1 MSTRLKCIFSLYRT
15 HIMTR
20 QRLKVGEGKISGYV
34 AIFLSILSL
43 LAILC
48 FKFPE
53 YLTTPDFR
61 AVYTEEIV
69 EKLLMFAILASFVF
83 ALLSFLLSNNKKYSV
98 IALILCTLAIVL
110 GGFEVQGRSV
120 EKVSWSL
127 GLDWLILD
135 LFLMALIF
143 VPIELAFPKNTK
155 QTKFHPEWRTDLIYF
170 AISHLFIQIF
180 GVLTKRPAEAFFG
193 WMDLRTLNEWVQGL
207 PFVLELFLALLL
219 TDVFQYWAHRIF
231 HSHNYL
237 WRFHAVHHS
246 TQNMDWLAGSRTHFV
261 DIFFTRS
268 MSFVPLYIMG
278 FSTLTFNVYVVFIA
292 IHAVLIHANTRI
304 NFGFL
309 KYLITT
315 PQYHHWH
322 HCQDPTYYGKN
333 FAVVFPFIDYIFGT
347 YYLPGNTWPEGTGLT
362 ETAFPK
368 GFMRQ
373 LVYPFKANPFKS
385 KLDPSEQSDR

>member
-1 MSTRLKCIFSLYRT
+1 MESNP
-15 HIMTR
+15 
-20 QRLKVGEGKISGYV
+20 RLKVGEGKISGYI

-43 LAILC
+43 LGILC

-53 YLTTPDFR
+53 VLTTADLR
-61 AVYTEEIV
+61 AVYTTELV
-69 EKLLMFAILASFVF
+69 EKLLLFAILASFVF
-83 ALLSFLLSNNKKYSV
+83 SLVSFLLSRNKKYAL
-98 IALILCTLAIVL
+98 IALVLCTFAIVL

-120 EKVSWSL
+120 EKVNWSL
-127 GLDWLILD
+127 GLDWLVLD

-143 VPIELAFPKNTK
+143 VPIELVFPKNDK
-155 QTKFHPEWRTDLIYF
+155 QSKFHPEWRTDLIYF
-170 AISHLFIQIF
+170 AISHLFIQLF
-180 GVLTKRPAEAFFG
+180 GVMTKRPAEAFFG
-193 WMDLRTLNEWVQGL
+193 WMNLDGLSQWVQNL
-207 PFVLELFLALLL
+207 PFVLELFLALFL
-219 TDVFQYWAHRIF
+219 TDIFQYWAHRIF

-246 TQNMDWLAGSRTHFV
+246 TQHMDWLAGSRTHFI

-268 MSFVPLYIMG
+268 MSFIPLYIMG

-304 NFGFL
+304 KFGFL

-322 HCQDPTYYGKN
+322 HCEDPKYYGKN

-347 YYLPGNTWPEGTGLT
+347 YHLPGDVWPEGTGLR
-362 ETAFPK
+362 ESSFPK
-368 GFMRQ
+368 GFIKQ
-373 LVYPFKANPFKS
+373 LFYPFRVNPFKS
-385 KLDPSEQSDR
+385 EINPNEKSDR